1 MKKNLLSVLI
11 LALLI
16 VNIILS
22 TVMMVSVVSTNSK
35 TAKLVTSI
43 ATVLNLEYNEP
54 GEEAV
59 ADVPLSQTDTY
70 DMPEL
75 TVLLAPSADGE
86 AEGETG
92 GEHYIVFDM
101 TLAMDTKHK
110 DYKNTAEYF
119 DPATDEKLG
128 NSETMAEYD
137 MMIRSTAENVIA
149 SYTREECRSN
159 LDEIKEEILKE
170 IQDLFQSDFIYKVAI
185 SNVKYG

>member
-110 DYKNTAEYF
+110 DYK
-119 DPATDEKLG
+119 KLG

-159 LDEIKEEILKE
+159 LDEIKEEFLKE